1 MAEVYVVGPATAE
14 LMAALQEP
22 IARLCAARLD
32 YLDKGDYLQAASIDE
47 VLASV
52 RIGSYRLKFERDG
65 NWNWNLGPPRQVE
78 SA

>member
-1 MAEVYVVGPATAE
+1 MADIYIVGPATAE
-14 LMAALQEP
+14 LMAGLQES
-22 IARLCAARLD
+22 IARLVVARED
-32 YLDKGDYLQAASIDE
+32 YLATGDYQQAASIDN

-65 NWNWNLGPPRQVE
+65 HWNWNLGPPRQVE

>member
-1 MAEVYVVGPATAE
+1 MADIYIVGPATAE
-14 LMAALQEP
+14 LMAALEP
-22 IARLCAARLD
+22 AIVTLVQDRAVCLAE
-32 YLDKGDYLQAASIDE
+32 GDWQQAGSIDN